1 MQTGRYSHGLV
12 MSSTGFKLLS
22 TTGLVLFLNA
32 VFATFLYAWANE
44 SDFKGVPSEETD
56 KFYALFY
63 YACTTFTTTGYGDIV
78 PISRR
83 ARLVTALYMIMV
95 AAGLLA
101 FIRRIV

>member
-1 MQTGRYSHGLV
+1 

-32 VFATFLYAWANE
+32 VFAIFLYSWANE
-44 SDFKGVPSEETD
+44 SDFKGVPSEDTD

>member
-1 MQTGRYSHGLV
+1 
-12 MSSTGFKLLS
+12 MSPTGFKLLS
-22 TTGLVLFLNA
+22 TTGLVLLLCST
-32 VFATFLYAWANE
+32 FAIFLYSWVEE
-44 SDFKGVPSEETD
+44 SDFKGLPSDPTE
-56 KFYALFY
+56 KFYSLFY

-83 ARLVTALYMIMV
+83 AKLVAALYMIMI